1 MPELYAYEQ
10 SELDKARGCIVNGG
24 RVILISLIILIIIV
38 VLVRNSALAAPSDCA
53 VIYTVQESPVCQDIG
68 SYTLYACPIVVDS
81 LYHGQYS
88 TIEFV
93 SECTYLPP
101 AQSQQLTFLPL
112 ITQHQHQTIIGDPI
126 RLP

>member
-10 SELDKARGCIVNGG
+10 IELDKARGCIVNGG
-24 RVILISLIILIIIV
+24 RVILISLIILIIV
-38 VLVRNSALAAPSDCA
+38 VLVWNSALAAPSDCA

-81 LYHGQYS
+81 PYHGQYS

-112 ITQHQHQTIIGDPI
+112 VAQHQTIIGDPI
-126 RLP
+126 RSNTR